1 LSIIAIIS
9 AIVAIA
15 VCASSKVGP
24 GGKDGKDG
32 TAGKP
37 GASGKDGPEGKQGLP
52 QQYLNVPN
60 ITFSNYN
67 SNTGNCYP
75 VGDPS
80 CQVDSTNK
88 LLNFFGQFRMRVPT
102 TGVFLI
108 GTISAANTNP
118 KLSYIG
124 VVNNTTAKLS
134 GSFIITK
141 NDSGAGNLVIDTGGA
156 QFSTNDIF
164 TIMLSAAP
172 YTI

>member
-1 LSIIAIIS
+1 MATPPIFISALVLSIIAIIS

-24 GGKDGKDG
+24 
-32 TAGKP
+32 AGKP

-60 ITFSNYN
+60 ITFT
-67 SNTGNCYP
+67 NTDVCYP

-88 LLNFFGQFRMRVPT
+88 LLNFFGQFKMKVAT
-102 TGVFLI
+102 TGVIVI
-108 GTISAANTNP
+108 GNMSAAYTNP

-124 VVNNTTAKLS
+124 VVNNTTARLS
-134 GSFIITK
+134 GSFTITK
-141 NDSGAGNLVIDTGGA
+141 YYNSGDGYLSIDTGGA
-156 QFSTNDIF
+156 KFSIDDIF